1 MDVDLDMKLKLK
13 WAEVVFGTTVNRYTL
28 GIDSDNVGFDQQHG
42 SFLIEG
48 HDGSVT
54 SYWNCPVK
62 MYQEPDRENFTDF
75 DKGWEK

>member
-1 MDVDLDMKLKLK
+1 MKLKLK
-13 WAEVVFGTTVNRYTL
+13 WAEVIFGTTINRYTL
-28 GIDSDNVGFDQQHG
+28 GIDSDNVGFDSDHG

-62 MYQEPDRENFTDF
+62 MYQEKDN
-75 DKGWEK
+75 

>member
-1 MDVDLDMKLKLK
+1 MKLKLK
-13 WAEVVFGTTVNRYTL
+13 WAEVVFGTTVHRYTL
-28 GIDSDNVGFDQQHG
+28 GIDSDNVGFDQAHG

-48 HDGSVT
+48 RDGSVT

-62 MYQEPDRENFTDF
+62 MYQEQDVSSEDNFTDF